1 MAVFIELRE
10 EDAIAA
16 CRAWNLG
23 KLLAVEPTAEGIEN
37 SNYFL
42 STERRGERREWV
54 LTLGAGDFPSVMLT
68 TLVRLDAA
76 GLPVPVPLRHRS
88 GARSGQIAGAPAL
101 IAPRF
106 PGSHPHRPRVDQ
118 CAAIGRFLARMHRVT
133 IGVSGPDHPRDE
145 AWLAERAG
153 LHAPRLGALGKQRL
167 ADALNVLEAAT
178 RRPEWAGLPA
188 GLVHGDLFRDN
199 ALFDETG
206 LRAVIDFHH
215 TARAP
220 LLFDL
225 AVVANDWCSRV
236 DGRFDGDRLQ
246 GLLRGYA
253 RLRPLSRE
261 ECWMWPVMTLLAALR
276 FWLARL
282 DVPRKPPQEMA
293 RILDWRLREGLP
305 LSPALTA
312 NPSAGS

>member
-1 MAVFIELRE
+1 MAVFVELRE
-10 EDAIAA
+10 EDALAA

-23 KLLAVEPTAEGIEN
+23 DLVAVEPTAEGIEN
-37 SNYFL
+37 SNFFL
-42 STERRGERREWV
+42 TSARNGERSEWV
-54 LTLGAGDFPSVMLT
+54 LTLGAVDFPTVMLT

-106 PGSHPHRPRVDQ
+106 PGTHPQRPRVDE

-133 IGVSGPDHPRDE
+133 AGVAGPEHPRD
-145 AWLAERAG
+145 ALWIRQRARA
-153 LHAPRLGALGKQRL
+153 HALRLGGHGQKRL
-167 ADALNVLEAAT
+167 ADALTVLEAAT
-178 RRPEWAGLPA
+178 ARQEWEALPV

-199 ALFDETG
+199 ALFDESG

-225 AVVANDWCSRV
+225 AVVANDWCSRI
-236 DGRFDGDRLQ
+236 DGRLDGDRLH
-246 GLLRGYA
+246 GLLWGYA
-253 RLRPLSRE
+253 RLRPLTRE

-293 RILDWRLREGLP
+293 RMLDWRLREGMPLP
-305 LSPALTA
+305 AAFT
-312 NPSAGS
+312 AGSAE